1 MPMKQ
6 KRSHIYGNDR
16 YGVLKKWTGSVVAV
30 LIAALIWVP
39 CIHLFY
45 RPKIQEYSSNHGIP
59 IKAKMLAARHLDIW
73 TDPTLRQS
81 ELQKMQ
87 DRNPEWAF
95 MSRTYFVLALANMAL
110 RDNAYTSQALEIID
124 TILDN
129 TLKIEQEKGFE
140 HFLLGY
146 AASGYWKV
154 QPPRSLFVDGE
165 IALMLA
171 ARRVVEERPN
181 YQLLLTERIDGMI
194 AQMEQSPVLCGE
206 SYPDECWIFCNTVA
220 LAAIRL
226 ADVLNGTDH
235 SQFLKTWIE
244 TAQRELLEPYTGL
257 LISTFAV
264 NGTPS
269 PVGFGP
275 EGSSIWMTCHMLQI
289 VDPEFA
295 RDQYKRARKEL
306 GRTMWGFGYSR
317 EWPRVVEGTPDID
330 SGPVVPGLGASA
342 SASGLAI
349 LAAAAFDDTDYLAQ
363 LITSLNFAGF
373 PAETGGR
380 LRYQASNPVG
390 DAVMLYA
397 MLEGPL
403 WNFVQ
408 RRSQQ

>member
-1 MPMKQ
+1 MEQKQ
-6 KRSHIYGNDR
+6 SHAHGKDR
-16 YGVLKKWTGSVVAV
+16 CSVLKKWTGSFVAV
-30 LIAALIWVP
+30 LIAMLIWVP
-39 CIHLFY
+39 RIHFFY
-45 RPKIQEYSSNHGIP
+45 QPTIEEFFSTHSVP
-59 IKAKMLAARHLDIW
+59 LKAGMLAARHLDIW
-73 TDPTLRQS
+73 TDPALRQQ

-87 DRNPEWAF
+87 ARNPEWAF

-110 RDNAYTSQALEIID
+110 RDDAYTSQALEIID
-124 TILDN
+124 TIIDN

-146 AASGYWKV
+146 AAAGRWNV

-171 ARRVVEERPN
+171 ARRAIEERLE
-181 YQLLLTERIDGMI
+181 YQPLLAARIERMI

-226 ADVLNGTDH
+226 ADVLDGTDH
-235 SQFLKTWIE
+235 SQFLAAWLQ
-244 TAQRELLEPYTGL
+244 TAQRELLEPTTGL

-264 NGTPS
+264 NGTPL
-269 PVGFGP
+269 PAGFGP
-275 EGSSIWMTCHMLQI
+275 EGSSIWMACHMLQI

-295 RDQYKRARKEL
+295 QDQYERARKEL
-306 GRTMWGFGYSR
+306 GRTVWGFGYSR
-317 EWPRVVEGTPDID
+317 EWPTTVPGTPDID
-330 SGPVVPGLGASA
+330 SGPVVPGFGASA

-349 LAAAAFDDTDYLAQ
+349 LAAAAFDDTDYLVH

-373 PAETGGR
+373 PAETDGQ

-403 WNFVQ
+403 WDFVH